1 MQQAQHEEAGED
13 GQEKCCDQAEG
24 DNMIPDD
31 GNQGS
36 SQHSTL
42 QQQADGVEVDID
54 GLVREL
60 IDKITEN
67 LYVNVCRGLFEAHK
81 IIYSFMI
88 STSIKKNKGLID
100 ETSYNVLLRG

>member
-1 MQQAQHEEAGED
+1 
-13 GQEKCCDQAEG
+13 
-24 DNMIPDD
+24 MIPDD
-31 GNQGS
+31 GDQGS
-36 SQHSTL
+36 PHDSTL
-42 QQQADGVEVDID
+42 QQQADEVEVDID

-67 LYVNVCRGLFEAHK
+67 LYVNVCRGLFESHK

-88 STSIKKNKGLID
+88 STSIKKNKGLVD